1 MNRSRI
7 GLAITA
13 LALSAGVGLTA
24 CSQPAPQ
31 PAPGPSAKP
40 ASSPIQDA
48 PAAAVPIAAAP
59 AQQSAHPNPARA
71 HSTLADGRHPARIT
85 AVDPDGEQVTID
97 VVQFFFGDTATEAAR
112 ADGST
117 NLPPPNDYWIRNL
130 NPRLRS
136 LPVAPAAPVTV
147 NILSSDETGDSQTNS
162 TISLSKLAS
171 YGDIRV
177 SNSLFWVTTRNGVVT
192 GIAQHWMP

>member
-48 PAAAVPIAAAP
+48 PAAAAPIAAAP
-59 AQQSAHPNPARA
+59 AQQSAHPNPARP

-97 VVQFFFGDTATEAAR
+97 DLAR
-112 ADGST
+112 AQQPVVIEARGVEQGKFIGPEFVEGCCSSIAQT
-117 NLPPPNDYWIRNL
+117 REHGGH
-130 NPRLRS
+130 RLRS
-136 LPVAPAAPVTV
+136 
-147 NILSSDETGDSQTNS
+147 
-162 TISLSKLAS
+162 
-171 YGDIRV
+171 
-177 SNSLFWVTTRNGVVT
+177 WVTLR
-192 GIAQHWMP
+192 